1 MAWESFEE
9 IAAWQR
15 ARCLNQ
21 EFWEHCASEAF
32 GRDYA
37 LMDQLNRSLG
47 SVMDNVAEGFD
58 GGSNKEF
65 ARFLSYSQ
73 RSCSEARSQIYR
85 SEDRGH
91 LSPESSLRFRNEL
104 DEIHRMI
111 GGLIRHLR
119 KTPDP

>member
-1 MAWESFEE
+1 MAWARFEE
-9 IAAWQR
+9 IGAWQR

-21 EFWEHCASEAF
+21 EFWEHFAIGAF
-32 GRDYA
+32 GRDFA
-37 LMDQLNRSLG
+37 LVDQLNRSLG
-47 SVMDNVAEGFD
+47 SIMDNIAEGFD

-91 LSPESSLRFRNEL
+91 ISPEVSLRFRNEL
-104 DEIHRMI
+104 EEIHRMI

-119 KTPDP
+119 KLP